1 MGDKYQVQIIDQTDE
16 LNGFVGDIVEIRSG
30 GWMLIYFD
38 EVCAS
43 RSYHLYQIKYLGGQN
58 ECE

>member
-38 EVCAS
+38 GVSATLP
-43 RSYHLYQIKYLGGQN
+43 YHLYQVKYLGEQN
-58 ECE
+58 E